1 MRFLFLIA
9 ALALP
14 LSLGACSSGK
24 MPAEGAG
31 ENCPSPLC

>member
-1 MRFLFLIA
+1 MRFLLLLF

-14 LSLGACSSGK
+14 LSLGACSGGK
-24 MPAEGAG
+24 LPAEGAG